1 MDVSIVE
8 LAKIV
13 ETLGEP
19 LDEVALSEEVAL
31 GGLLARLDL
40 DGGAFMFE
48 AEEEG
53 TGMFE
58 ILR

>member
-1 MDVSIVE
+1 MDVAIVE

-13 ETLGEP
+13 KTLGKA
-19 LDEVALSEEVAL
+19 LDEFALSKEVAL

-40 DGGAFMFE
+40 DGGAFTFE